1 MWILHRL
8 VRTIPSTKQP
18 NSLSVNGLDVVK
30 KLEEHMKKGPA
41 IPRRNRPR
49 NQFWDMKDGMMG
61 VVFGGGDIIWLMMR
75 EKLKVK
81 FQKRLSYHDVK
92 VIVH

>member
-1 MWILHRL
+1 
-8 VRTIPSTKQP
+8 
-18 NSLSVNGLDVVK
+18 
-30 KLEEHMKKGPA
+30 
-41 IPRRNRPR
+41 
-49 NQFWDMKDGMMG
+49 MKDGMMG
-61 VVFGGGDIIWLMMR
+61 VVFVGGDIIWLMMR